1 MAAVSSDQVTAAEKS
16 AQLMSATGGAPA
28 GVGSEYVIEPPS
40 TLAAEESDGSDAEED
55 DDMPMD
61 SQVCSMS
68 QQSCVFNVPT
78 ARYVQTSNSLKWTD
92 PCPNVTEIPAAMF
105 VVC

>member
-40 TLAAEESDGSDAEED
+40 TLAAEESDDGSDAEED

-78 ARYVQTSNSLKWTD
+78 ARYVQISNSLK
-92 PCPNVTEIPAAMF
+92 
-105 VVC
+105 